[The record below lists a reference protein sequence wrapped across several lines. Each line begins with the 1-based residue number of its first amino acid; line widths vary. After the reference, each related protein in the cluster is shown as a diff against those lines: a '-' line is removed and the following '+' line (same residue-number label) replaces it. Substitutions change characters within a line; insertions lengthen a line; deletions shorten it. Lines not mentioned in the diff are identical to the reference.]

1 MLLETR
7 VNDRL
12 TLLVDCENSGGV
24 EKNALTANA
33 HPDKI
38 LDSAIAIIRGAAV
51 RFGEGLSLEGQPA
64 PVMLEVEFGVKV
76 DANAV
81 VSLARRPDEA
91 HFRVK
96 LRWDG

>member
-1 MLLETR
+1 MLLESR
-7 VNDRL
+7 VNDRV
-12 TLLVDCENSGGV
+12 TLLVDCENVGGV
-24 EKNALTANA
+24 EKNALTSNA

-38 LDSAIAIIRGAAV
+38 IDGAIAIIRAAAE

-64 PVMLEVEFGVKV
+64 PVVLEVEFGVKI

-81 VSLARRPDEA
+81 VSVARRPEEG